1 METVITKLVN
11 VFVKKI
17 VMELELAI
25 RNMDIVSVIWVTMAM
40 PVNVSLYSL
49 NLGKCRAFQVSF
61 SDKKCPQYLNK
72 ICNNQGKCDTSTGI
86 CFCNNGFSGKDCSN
100 CN

>member
-49 NLGKCRAFQVSF
+49 NLSTCKAFNLVFQIRNVHSF
-61 SDKKCPQYLNK
+61 
-72 ICNNQGKCDTSTGI
+72 
-86 CFCNNGFSGKDCSN
+86 
-100 CN
+100 

>member
-1 METVITKLVN
+1 MLSAQQIVDHMETVITKLVN

-40 PVNVSLYSL
+40 PVNVSLYSH
-49 NLGKCRAFQVSF
+49 
-61 SDKKCPQYLNK
+61 
-72 ICNNQGKCDTSTGI
+72 
-86 CFCNNGFSGKDCSN
+86 
-100 CN
+100 